1 MAHEQENG
9 NAPEKEKTQVSLRM
23 DSAVIAAVS
32 QLADEEDR
40 SFTNMA
46 ERLLKTHPSIQP
58 IYDAA
63 TAEVSA

>member
-1 MAHEQENG
+1 
-9 NAPEKEKTQVSLRM
+9 M

-58 IYDAA
+58 IYEAA
-63 TAEVSA
+63 TAEVAA